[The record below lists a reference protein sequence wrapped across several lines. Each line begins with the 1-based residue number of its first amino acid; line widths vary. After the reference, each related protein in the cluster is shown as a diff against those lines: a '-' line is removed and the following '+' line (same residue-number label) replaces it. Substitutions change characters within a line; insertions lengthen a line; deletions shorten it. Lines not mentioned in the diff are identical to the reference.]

1 MTQNLRI
8 LFAEDVAMDYQL
20 ALEIIEK
27 ENIIS
32 DALLV
37 DNAADFA
44 KALEEFKPDVVISDY
59 WMSGLD
65 GLEALK
71 IARQYDFHMPFI
83 IITGSQNEEV
93 AVNCMRQGADD
104 YVIKEN
110 MKRLPFAVMEACRH
124 RQLLRENNVYLN
136 QLEAKEKLFQM
147 ITENSA
153 DILFILDMHLNYVF
167 ISPAVE
173 KMNGYTIEETLKQHL
188 NDVLT
193 PESRQ
198 LVKEIFEEEYSKEL
212 RGENPPDYT
221 RTLIINEIHR
231 SGMKIWVEASVKFV
245 HDKDGKPVGV
255 MGVSRDITAKKKVD
269 QKLKESETLLN
280 FSQQIAKMGSW
291 EIDLKTKKI
300 IWSENN
306 FRLMGLEPFSVEPDW
321 DYFAGCVHPDDLNRV
336 KNTLETLSTESKP
349 ISYNYRII
357 HPDGQVRWLQNEVVP
372 VFEKDVLTHLKGI
385 NLDITDRKQADQ
397 LLFDTGE
404 RLGLVLEASNQGL
417 YDHFLLTDEIVV
429 TDQYARLIGYDPKD
443 FKESTD
449 FWISRMHP
457 HDREKVLKEYNDYIS
472 GNISE
477 YRAEFRQKTK
487 SGEWRWTLS
496 IGKIVERD
504 DKGKAIRIL
513 GTHIDIDQSKRN
525 ELQVE
530 EDNKY
535 LENLINSVQAPIVE
549 WNENLTVTRFNK
561 AAEILMGYKE
571 SEVLGQPIQAF
582 FKIADAPN
590 LDEMIEG
597 VLDKG
602 LSLVDEEV
610 VIRRKDGTIRKVIWS
625 TTNLF
630 NNHATRR
637 KTTIAI
643 GYDITEL
650 DEAKE
655 NLRQSEERF
664 RQIFENAPIGMCS
677 FDKQLIL
684 TSSNPG
690 FAEII
695 GTPIEELIGFDMKK
709 LPDPNMK
716 KALEDVSDGKL
727 SGFTGPYVSYTS
739 GKKIE
744 IKSLFTPFFDAN
756 DNFSGGVGIF
766 EDISE
771 QMAANRSLK
780 ESEERFSKMFYSSPV
795 AKMLVALDDFTI
807 IDANDSWCRFTGF
820 THEMALG
827 ERINELKFIN
837 ESVFKE
843 IIAKQAKLGNNYQTE
858 LNFIDRTGNEKTGLL
873 SAESYSMAG
882 KAFLIVAIL
891 DITERKSF
899 ELELMK
905 LTRAVEQSPVS
916 IVITDLDAV
925 VEYVNPR
932 VTEVTGY
939 LPHELIGQNPRV
951 FASGEKPKEE
961 YIEMYKTLQN
971 GQIWTGEFHNRKKDG
986 SFFWEK
992 ATIAPLISD
1001 EGYMTHYI
1009 AVKEDV
1015 TIVRQLS
1022 ESLRESEVRY
1032 RNMFLNSPLP
1042 MWIYD
1047 VDTLKFEEVN
1057 YAATEIYGYSEQEFK
1072 AMTIEM
1078 IRPKEDVSLLH
1089 ENIRK
1094 ETSEYQKSRNWR
1106 HQTKDGRLMD
1116 VEVIS
1121 HAIPSPSGKNLRLV
1135 LVNDVT
1141 DKIKAEN
1148 TLKEAMALAEASDRL
1163 KTNFLNNISHEV
1175 RTPLNGILGAANLMS
1190 DPEIS
1195 PAEINELLEIIQE
1208 SSDRLIQ
1215 TITDYMDISLL
1226 TSQNMEK
1233 YIKQVKLHE
1242 VFKAS
1247 AAKFKSKFASKGINF
1262 RTEINFANS
1271 DVSLQT
1277 DKELLTKS
1285 LHHLLSNALK
1295 FTHEGEVILGCT
1307 PVGDELKIFVSDTGI
1322 GIGKE
1327 YQTKIFEY
1335 FSQEDQSSA
1344 RRFEGSGLGLSIV
1357 KGIARVLGAKIEL
1370 VSEKGKGSQFSLI
1383 FPLNE
1388 TNMGNK
1394 ADTTELLAS
1403 SPVVLIAE
1411 DEDSNYFVLELLMK
1425 QMVVAEVLRAV
1436 DGKEAV
1442 ALAQKRDDIG
1452 LILMDIKMPE
1462 MDGIEATKLIKA
1474 NRPDLPI
1481 VAITAFAM
1489 SGDEHRIVEAGCD
1502 DYMAKPISMKLL
1514 SEKLK
1519 KFGLKLKG

>member
-8 LFAEDVAMDYQL
+8 LFAEDVAMDYHL
-20 ALEIIEK
+20 ALEIIKK
-27 ENIIS
+27 EIDIS
-32 DALLV
+32 DSLLV
-37 DNAADFA
+37 DNADDFA

-59 WMSGLD
+59 WMPQFD
-65 GLEALK
+65 GLQALE
-71 IARQYDFHMPFI
+71 ITRNFDAHMPFI

-110 MKRLPFAVMEACRH
+110 MKRLPFAVIEAYR
-124 RQLLRENNVYLN
+124 RRKLLRENDAYLN

-147 ITENSA
+147 ITENSS
-153 DILFILDMHLNYVF
+153 DILFILDMDLNYVF

-173 KMNGYTIEETLKQHL
+173 KMNGYTVEETLKQHL

-198 LVKEIFEEEYSKEL
+198 LVKEVFEEEYSKEL

-221 RTLIINEIHR
+221 RTIVINEIHA
-231 SGMKIWVEASVKFV
+231 SGKKIWVEAALKFV

-255 MGVSRDITAKKKVD
+255 MGVSRDITTKK
-269 QKLKESETLLN
+269 QAELKLIESETLLN
-280 FSQQIAKMGSW
+280 FSQQFALMGSW
-291 EIDLKTKKI
+291 EMDMKTKKI
-300 IWSENN
+300 KWSENN
-306 FRLMGLEPFSVEPDW
+306 FRLMGLEPFSLEPDW
-321 DYFAGCVHPDDLNRV
+321 DYFAGCVHPDDRAWV
-336 KNTLETLSTESKP
+336 KNTLDKLTAERKP
-349 ISYNYRII
+349 ISYNFRII
-357 HPDGQVRWLQNEVVP
+357 WPNGQVRWLQNEVVP
-372 VFEKDVLTHLKGI
+372 VFEKDTLTHLKGV
-385 NLDITDRKQADQ
+385 NLDITYRKQADK
-397 LLFDTGE
+397 LLFDAGE

-417 YDHFLLTDEIVV
+417 YDHFLQTDEIVV
-429 TDQYARLIGYDPKD
+429 TDQYARLIGYDPNE
-443 FKESTD
+443 FKETTE

-457 HDREKVLKEYNDYIS
+457 DDREKVLKKYNDYID
-472 GNISE
+472 GKVSE

-504 DKGKAIRIL
+504 DKGKAVRML

-535 LENLINSVQAPIVE
+535 LKNLINSVQAPIVE

-561 AAEILMGYKE
+561 AAEILTGYKE
-571 SEVLGQPIQAF
+571 SEVLGQPIQGF
-582 FKIADAPN
+582 FKIAVAPN

-602 LSLVDEEV
+602 MSLVDEEV
-610 VIRRKDGTIRKVIWS
+610 AISRKDGTIRKVIWS

-630 NNHATRR
+630 NNHATRH

-643 GYDITEL
+643 GCDITEL
-650 DEAKE
+650 IEAKE

-664 RQIFENAPIGMCS
+664 RQIFENAPIGMIS
-677 FDKQLIL
+677 FDQQLIL
-684 TSSNPG
+684 TSCNPS
-690 FAEII
+690 FSEII
-695 GTPIEELIGFDMKK
+695 GTPIEGLIGLDMNK
-709 LPDPNMK
+709 LPDPNFK
-716 KALEDVSDGKL
+716 KALVRVSEGEL

-739 GKKIE
+739 GRKIE

-795 AKMLVALDDFTI
+795 AKMLVALDDYKI

-827 ERINELKFIN
+827 KKINELKFIN
-837 ESVFKE
+837 QSVFKE
-843 IIAKQAKLGNNYQTE
+843 IIAEQAKLGINYQSE

-873 SAESYSMAG
+873 SAEKYNMAG
-882 KAFLIVAIL
+882 KDFLVVVIL
-891 DITERKSF
+891 DITERKLA
-899 ELELMK
+899 ELELTK

-916 IVITDLDAV
+916 IVITDLEGT
-925 VEYVNPR
+925 VEYINPR
-932 VTEVTGY
+932 VTEITGY

-951 FASGEKPKEE
+951 FSSGEKPKEE
-961 YIEMYKTLQN
+961 YLEMYQTLQK
-971 GQIWTGEFHNRKKDG
+971 GEVWTGEFHNKKKDG
-986 SFFWEK
+986 TLFWEK
-992 ATIAPLISD
+992 ATIAPVIND
-1001 EGYMTHYI
+1001 EGLMTHYL
-1009 AVKEDV
+1009 AVKEDITMV
-1015 TIVRQLS
+1015 KQLAQN
-1022 ESLRESEVRY
+1022 LVESEKRY
-1032 RNMFLNSPLP
+1032 RDMFFNSPLP

-1047 VDTLKFEEVN
+1047 VNTLRFEEVN
-1057 YAATEIYGYSEQEFK
+1057 QVAISRYGYTEKEFK
-1072 AMTIEM
+1072 SMTIEAV
-1078 IRPKEDVSLLH
+1078 RPEEDLDLLY
-1089 ENIRK
+1089 ENIK
-1094 ETSEYQKSRNWR
+1094 NVTNEFQDKQVWR
-1106 HQTKDGRLMD
+1106 HKTKDGVLMD
-1116 VEVIS
+1116 VEIVS
-1121 HAIPSPSGKNLRLV
+1121 HAIPSPPGKKLRLV

-1141 DKIKAEN
+1141 EKIKAAN
-1148 TLKEAMALAEASDRL
+1148 TLRDAKALAEASDRL

-1195 PAEINELLEIIQE
+1195 QAEINELLEIIQE

-1233 YIKQVKLHE
+1233 YGKQVKLHE
-1242 VFKAS
+1242 VFKSS
-1247 AAKFKSKFASKGINF
+1247 AAKFERKFASKGINF
-1262 RTEINFANS
+1262 RTEINCANS

-1277 DKELLTKS
+1277 DEELLSKA

-1295 FTHEGEVILGCT
+1295 FTRQGEVILGCT
-1307 PVGDELKIFVSDTGI
+1307 PVGDELEIFVSDTGI

-1335 FSQEDQSSA
+1335 FWQKDQSSA

-1357 KGIARVLGAKIEL
+1357 NGIARVLGAKVEL
-1370 VSEKGKGSQFSLI
+1370 VSEKGKGSRFSLI

-1394 ADTTELLAS
+1394 AETTELLAS

-1462 MDGIEATKLIKA
+1462 MDGLEATKLIKA
-1474 NRPDLPI
+1474 KRPDLPI

-1514 SEKLK
+1514 IEKLK

>member
-1 MTQNLRI
+1 MTDKFRI
-8 LFAEDVAMDYQL
+8 LFAEDVALDYQL
-20 ALEIIEK
+20 ALEIIKK

-37 DNAADFA
+37 DNAKDFT
-44 KALEEFKPDVVISDY
+44 KALEDFKPDVVISDF
-59 WMSGLD
+59 WMSGFD

-83 IITGSQNEEV
+83 IITGSQNEDI
-93 AVNCMRQGADD
+93 AVRCMRQGADD

-110 MKRLPFAVMEACRH
+110 MKRLPFAVMEACR
-124 RQLLRENNVYLN
+124 RRKLLRENDANLN
-136 QLEAKEKLFQM
+136 QLQAKEKLFQM
-147 ITENSA
+147 ITENSS
-153 DILFILDMHLNYVF
+153 DVLFILDLNLNYVF

-173 KMNGYTIEETLKQHL
+173 KMNGYTVEETMKQNL

-193 PESRQ
+193 PESEQ
-198 LVKEIFEEEYSKEL
+198 LIQEIFEEEYGKEL

-221 RTLIINEIHR
+221 RTIVINEIHR
-231 SGMKIWVEASVKFV
+231 SGKKIWVEAALKFV

-255 MGVSRDITAKKKVD
+255 MGVSRDITTKKQAEK
-269 QKLKESETLLN
+269 KLIESETLLN
-280 FSQQIAKMGSW
+280 FSQQIALMGSW
-291 EIDLKTKKI
+291 EMDMKTKKI
-300 IWSENN
+300 KWSENN
-306 FRLMGLEPFSVEPDW
+306 FRLMGLEPFSLEPDW
-321 DYFAGCVHPDDLNRV
+321 DYFAGCVHPDDLTWV
-336 KNTLETLSTESKP
+336 KNTLDKLTTERKP
-349 ISYNYRII
+349 ISYNFRII
-357 HPDGQVRWLQNEVVP
+357 WPNGQVRWLQNEVVP
-372 VFEKDVLTHLKGI
+372 IFEKDVLTHLKGI

-404 RLGLVLEASNQGL
+404 RLGLVLEASKQGL
-417 YDHFLLTDEIVV
+417 YDHFLLTDEIIVS
-429 TDQYARLIGYDPKD
+429 DQYARLIGYDPKE
-443 FKESTD
+443 FKESTN

-457 HDREKVLKEYNDYIS
+457 EDKEKVLKKYNDYIN
-472 GNISE
+472 GIITE

-487 SGEWRWTLS
+487 SGEWKWTLS

-504 DKGKAIRIL
+504 DKGKAVRML

-530 EDNKY
+530 EDKKY
-535 LENLINSVQAPIVE
+535 LENLINNVRAPIIE
-549 WNENLTVTRFNK
+549 WDESLIVTRFNK
-561 AAEILMGYKE
+561 AAEILTGYKE
-571 SEVLGQPIQAF
+571 SEVLGQPIQGF
-582 FKIADAPN
+582 FKIAAAPGLN
-590 LDEMIEG
+590 EMIES

-602 LSLVDEEV
+602 ISIVDEEV
-610 VIRRKDGTIRKVIWS
+610 VISRKDGTIRKVIWS

-630 NNHATRR
+630 NNHTTRH

-664 RQIFENAPIGMCS
+664 RQIFENAPIGMFS

-684 TSSNPG
+684 TNSNPG

-695 GTPIEELIGFDMKK
+695 GTPIEELIGLDLKK
-709 LPDPNMK
+709 LPDPKMK
-716 KALEDVSDGKL
+716 KALEEVSEGEL

-744 IKSLFTPFFDAN
+744 IKSLFTPFFDTN

-771 QMAANRSLK
+771 QMAANRSLQ

-795 AKMLVALDDFTI
+795 AKMLVALDDYKI

-827 ERINELKFIN
+827 KKINELKFIN

-843 IIAKQAKLGNNYQTE
+843 IIAEQTKLGITYQSE

-873 SAESYSMAG
+873 SAESYHMAG
-882 KAFLIVAIL
+882 KEYLVIAIL

-916 IVITDLDAV
+916 IVITDLDGT

-961 YIEMYKTLQN
+961 YVEMYKTLQN
-971 GQIWTGEFHNRKKDG
+971 GQIWTGDFYNRKKDG
-986 SFFWEK
+986 SLFWEK
-992 ATIAPLISD
+992 ATIAPLIND

-1009 AVKEDV
+1009 AVKEDI
-1015 TIVRQLS
+1015 TMVRQLS

-1057 YAATEIYGYSEQEFK
+1057 YAATGVYGYSVQEFK
-1072 AMTIEM
+1072 SMTIEM
-1078 IRPKEDVSLLH
+1078 IRPKEDISLLH
-1089 ENIRK
+1089 ENIKR
-1094 ETSEYQKSRNWR
+1094 ETYEYQKSSNW
-1106 HQTKDGRLMD
+1106 HHKTKDGKILD

-1121 HAIPSPSGKNLRLV
+1121 HAIPTPSGKNLRLV

-1148 TLKEAMALAEASDRL
+1148 TLKDAMALAEASDRL

-1175 RTPLNGILGAANLMS
+1175 RTPLNGILGAATLLS
-1190 DPEIS
+1190 DPEING
-1195 PAEINELLEIIQE
+1195 EEMDELLEIIQE

-1226 TSQNMEK
+1226 TSHNMERYRK
-1233 YIKQVKLHE
+1233 RVKLNE
-1242 VFKAS
+1242 FFS
-1247 AAKFKSKFASKGINF
+1247 AATAKYKKKFSSKGISF
-1262 RTEINFANS
+1262 RTEVNCLHKE
-1271 DVSLQT
+1271 VSLQT
-1277 DKELLTKS
+1277 DEELLTKAI
-1285 LHHLLSNALK
+1285 HHLLSNALK
-1295 FTHEGEVILGCT
+1295 FTHEGEVVLGC
-1307 PVGDELKIFVSDTGI
+1307 
-1322 GIGKE
+1322 
-1327 YQTKIFEY
+1327 
-1335 FSQEDQSSA
+1335 
-1344 RRFEGSGLGLSIV
+1344 
-1357 KGIARVLGAKIEL
+1357 
-1370 VSEKGKGSQFSLI
+1370 
-1383 FPLNE
+1383 
-1388 TNMGNK
+1388 
-1394 ADTTELLAS
+1394 
-1403 SPVVLIAE
+1403 
-1411 DEDSNYFVLELLMK
+1411 
-1425 QMVVAEVLRAV
+1425 
-1436 DGKEAV
+1436 
-1442 ALAQKRDDIG
+1442 
-1452 LILMDIKMPE
+1452 
-1462 MDGIEATKLIKA
+1462 
-1474 NRPDLPI
+1474 
-1481 VAITAFAM
+1481 
-1489 SGDEHRIVEAGCD
+1489 
-1502 DYMAKPISMKLL
+1502 KP
-1514 SEKLK
+1514 
-1519 KFGLKLKG
+1519 